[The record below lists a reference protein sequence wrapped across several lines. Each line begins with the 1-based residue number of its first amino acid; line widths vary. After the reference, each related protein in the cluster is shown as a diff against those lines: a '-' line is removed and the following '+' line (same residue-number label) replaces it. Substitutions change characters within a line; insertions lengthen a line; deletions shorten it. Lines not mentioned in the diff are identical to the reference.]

1 MTRLL
6 REHPPIDVEL
16 DPGGRLVAIR
26 WNGQREPVEVCN
38 AWRVAESWWREP
50 IERDYCKVVGRRW
63 LALVYLDR
71 VSGTWHLERL
81 YDCSPAVVPE
91 RRSAASKAP
100 PRAGCLQAM
109 GAPIVSDRTRRSAK
123 SATTKASAWTSLE
136 RVDRCCT
143 PSPQSSTG
151 PLPVDTSVD
160 GDRSQVVT

>member
-1 MTRLL
+1 LASSPALSSPTRVCGAHGRIARIAVTRLL

-16 DPGGRLVAIR
+16 DGAGRLVAIR

-81 YDCSPAVVPE
+81 YD
-91 RRSAASKAP
+91 
-100 PRAGCLQAM
+100 
-109 GAPIVSDRTRRSAK
+109 
-123 SATTKASAWTSLE
+123 
-136 RVDRCCT
+136 
-143 PSPQSSTG
+143 
-151 PLPVDTSVD
+151 
-160 GDRSQVVT
+160 